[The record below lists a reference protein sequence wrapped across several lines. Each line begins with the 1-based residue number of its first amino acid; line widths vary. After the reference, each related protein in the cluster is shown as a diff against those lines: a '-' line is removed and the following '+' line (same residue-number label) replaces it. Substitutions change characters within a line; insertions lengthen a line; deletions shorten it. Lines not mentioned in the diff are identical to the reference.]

1 MTIAPT
7 TYFRNKRIF
16 VDRED
21 CTQAF
26 RENIHKLG
34 TQKYNILYYYGI
46 AGIGKSKL
54 QKELQRILDEESPD
68 TFWVSIDLNT
78 KTYRE
83 VGTFLITLRNK
94 IQEKSKA
101 KFYLFNTLHAIYWKK
116 LHPEIP
122 LPKEN
127 YPLIKED
134 GVFSKLID
142 GLNEIKFGALEN
154 IPIKLIYDTINNTP
168 EKVKSFF
175 KGQVIDASKLIA
187 MEAHEIEGM
196 LPGFFAADFT
206 DYLGSNTRAYIFI
219 DTYEALW
226 EGLRDIGSYH
236 EKDEWI
242 RNNLI
247 PNMLGVSWVICGR
260 EKLLWLECDAD
271 WKLYLK
277 TQPVDELEDSHCF
290 EFLEDCGIENKDIRD
305 KIVKASEGVPYY
317 LNLSVDTFEK
327 IKSIRQ
333 PVPENFGGTQP
344 EIFKAFVKYLNGNEI
359 RALKVLSA
367 PNFWD
372 RDLFELL
379 MKKFDTGFP
388 TGAFSELIE
397 YSFIKQ
403 DTEGRNSIHK
413 LMRTSLQ
420 EYQTSEDR
428 ERVHRFM
435 MEYYNN
441 KLKEIDIKAISPE
454 HETALTEAYYHA
466 KNVLEI
472 KDLCDWFATVS
483 NSFDKAA
490 LWQLLVPIYK
500 EMQQTLEA
508 KLGFEHVDIAKT
520 LNHLALLYMRLG
532 KYEKA
537 LPLLTRIVEISEKE
551 FGSVHPS
558 VASSLNNLGGL
569 FYSKGEYEK
578 ALPLLTRSLEISE
591 IELKNLIELYE
602 DIEKGDKEFLHY
614 VRSLKITYEILD
626 YKKLNLALSLNNLAG
641 LYIQIGEY
649 GKALPLYLRS
659 LEISE
664 EVCGPE
670 HLDAGNTLSNL
681 ALLYERIG
689 EYEKAL
695 PLYLRALNI
704 IENELGPEHPNV
716 AKILNNL
723 AILYGHIEDYEKELL
738 SYERALRISEK
749 ALGPEHPEVAIKLN
763 NLAGFYR
770 SAGEYET
777 ALSLYMRALEIRT
790 KYFGAKSLDVATTL
804 HSLAGTFYE
813 MEDYETALMLYIPAL
828 RIREEALGLES
839 FIVADTLNG
848 IALLY
853 ARLKEYEKAL
863 ALLERCLRILKEKVG
878 CSHPHFKKCMQ
889 NIESIKAEMEENI
902 NYDT

>member
-1 MTIAPT
+1 MPIAPT

-16 VDRED
+16 VDREA

-34 TQKYNILYYYGI
+34 TQKYNVLYYYGI

-54 QKELQRILDEESPD
+54 QKKLQRILDEEFPD
-68 TFWVSIDLNT
+68 IFWVSIDLNT

-94 IQEKSKA
+94 IQEGHGA
-101 KFYLFNTLHAIYWKK
+101 KFQIFNAVHAIYWKK

-122 LPKEN
+122 LQKQN
-127 YPLIKED
+127 YPLIKKGD
-134 GVFSKLID
+134 ILDKIID
-142 GLNEIKFGALEN
+142 VLEN
-154 IPIKLIYDTINNTP
+154 SGKLSLAWELLNSVSD
-168 EKVKSFF
+168 SFR
-175 KGQVIDASKLIA
+175 KWCNLHHLDISK
-187 MEAHEIEGM
+187 IESFEPNQIEEL
-196 LPGFFAADFT
+196 LPGIFAADFFKHF
-206 DYLGSNTRAYIFI
+206 GENSKFYIFI

-226 EGLRDIGSYH
+226 EGLRDIGSYY

-242 RNNLI
+242 RDNLI

-277 TQPVDELEDSHCF
+277 TQPVYELEDSYCF

-333 PVPENFGGTQP
+333 PVPEDFGRTQP
-344 EIFKAFVKYLNGNEI
+344 DIFKAFVKYLNSNEI

-379 MKKFDTGFP
+379 MKNFDTGFP
-388 TGAFSELIE
+388 FGAFSELIE

-413 LMRTSLQ
+413 LMRKSLQ

-441 KLKEIDIKAISPE
+441 KLKEIDIKTISPE

-466 KNVLEI
+466 KNVFEI
-472 KDLCDWFATVS
+472 KDLCDWFISVS
-483 NSFDKAA
+483 DPFNKAA
-490 LWQLLVPIYK
+490 LWQLLVPIYE

-508 KLGFEHVDIAKT
+508 KLGFEHIDVAKT
-520 LNHLALLYMRLG
+520 LNYLALLYVRLG
-532 KYEKA
+532 KYEKSF
-537 LPLLTRIVEISEKE
+537 PLLTRVVEISEKK

-558 VASSLNNLGGL
+558 VASSLNNLARL
-569 FYSKGEYEK
+569 FYSKGEYGK

-602 DIEKGDKEFLHY
+602 DIEKGDKEFLYY

-649 GKALPLYLRS
+649 EKALALLTRS
-659 LEISE
+659 LEITE
-664 EVCGPE
+664 EVYGPE
-670 HLDAGNTLSNL
+670 HLDVGNTLSNL

-695 PLYLRALNI
+695 SLYLRALNI
-704 IENELGPEHPNV
+704 IENELGPEHPTGARV
-716 AKILNNL
+716 LNNL
-723 AILYGHIEDYEKELL
+723 AMLYGHIEDYEKELL
-738 SYERALRISEK
+738 SYDRALRISEK
-749 ALGPEHPEVAIKLN
+749 TLGPEHPEVAIKLN
-763 NLAGFYR
+763 NLAGFYK

-790 KYFGAKSLDVATTL
+790 KYFGAKSLDVAATL

-813 MEDYETALMLYIPAL
+813 MEDYEMALMLYIPAL
-828 RIREEALGLES
+828 RIREEALGPES
-839 FIVADTLNG
+839 FIVAETLNG

-853 ARLKEYEKAL
+853 ARLKEYEKSL

-902 NYDT
+902 NSDI